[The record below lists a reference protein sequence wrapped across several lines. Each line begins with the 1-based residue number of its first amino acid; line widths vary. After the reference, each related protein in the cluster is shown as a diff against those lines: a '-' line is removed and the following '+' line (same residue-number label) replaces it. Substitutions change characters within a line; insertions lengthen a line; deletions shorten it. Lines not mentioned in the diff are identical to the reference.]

1 MCMQTACNISTFLR
15 SPSAR
20 FMPSLQI
27 RDLPEPLH
35 RLLQHRAQ
43 VHKRSL
49 SQQALAD
56 LEAIAGGDSR
66 ERRRQVLDRIAQRG
80 PLSPSLSAALS
91 GDLAPE
97 DLIRADRER

>member
-1 MCMQTACNISTFLR
+1 MGEA
-15 SPSAR
+15 
-20 FMPSLQI
+20 MPSLQI

-43 VHKRSL
+43 AHKRSI

-56 LEAIAGGDSR
+56 LEAVAGVDRR
-66 ERRRQVLDRIAQRG
+66 ERRRAVLDRIALRG
-80 PLSPSLSAALS
+80 PQQTAIAW
-91 GDLAPE
+91 DQTPE

>member
-1 MCMQTACNISTFLR
+1 MCELGEA
-15 SPSAR
+15 
-20 FMPSLQI
+20 MPSLQI

-43 VHKRSL
+43 AHKRSL

-56 LEAIAGGDSR
+56 LEAVAGVDRR
-66 ERRRQVLDRIAQRG
+66 ERRREVLDRIARRG
-80 PLSPSLSAALS
+80 PLHPALAW
-91 GDLAPE
+91 DQTPE

>member
-1 MCMQTACNISTFLR
+1 
-15 SPSAR
+15 
-20 FMPSLQI
+20 MPSLQI

-43 VHKRSL
+43 AHKRSL

-56 LEAIAGGDSR
+56 LQAMAGGNPR
-66 ERRRQVLDRIAQRG
+66 ERRRQVLDRIARRG
-80 PLSPSLSAALS
+80 SLSPALI

-97 DLIRADRER
+97 ELIRADRER

>member
-1 MCMQTACNISTFLR
+1 MVSMGQ
-15 SPSAR
+15 P
-20 FMPSLQI
+20 MPSLQI

-43 VHKRSL
+43 AHKRSL

-80 PLSPSLSAALS
+80 PLSPALTPALS
-91 GDLAPE
+91 GNQAPE
-97 DLIRADRER
+97 ALIRADRER

>member
-1 MCMQTACNISTFLR
+1 
-15 SPSAR
+15 
-20 FMPSLQI
+20 MPSLQI

-43 VHKRSL
+43 THKRSL

-56 LEAIAGGDSR
+56 LEAIAGGDPR
-66 ERRRQVLDRIAQRG
+66 ERRRQVLDRLSRRG
-80 PLSPSLSAALS
+80 PITSALTT
-91 GDLAPE
+91 DPTPE